1 MPDRIALGA
10 AAVGGFAVGSLAVG
24 ALAVGALA
32 IGRLAI
38 GRLAIGRL
46 AIGRADLKDLRV
58 GRLEVREFVN
68 GSGTT
73 PFAARAE
80 APVG

>member
-1 MPDRIALGA
+1 MPDRIALRA

-24 ALAVGALA
+24 ALAIGA
-32 IGRLAI
+32 LAI

-73 PFAARAE
+73 PFEARAE
-80 APVG
+80 APAG

>member
-1 MPDRIALGA
+1 MPDRIALRA

-38 GRLAIGRL
+38 GRLAIGK
-46 AIGRADLKDLRV
+46 AEFKDLRV
-58 GRLEVREFVN
+58 GRLEGREFVN